1 MTQRFILLISMLLLW
16 SCNQWETKKIPSE
29 TFLAESWKAIDIN
42 EVDSYPTFPN
52 CDSIET
58 KAALKACFENEIT
71 TAFYKSLQAQQLV
84 VTSSLEDTVWIDLKV
99 NQEGKLCIDSLH
111 ITDAVSFEIP
121 DFPAYIHD
129 AAQQLPKAFPAT
141 KRGIPVKTKFK
152 LPVIVK
158 VE

>member
-1 MTQRFILLISMLLLW
+1 MIQRFILLFMMLLLW
-16 SCNQWETKKIPSE
+16 SCSQWETKKIQSE
-29 TFLAESWKAIDIN
+29 TYFAQEWKAIDIN

-52 CDSIET
+52 CESVEAST
-58 KAALKACFENEIT
+58 ALKACFENEIT
-71 TAFYKSLQAQQLV
+71 TAFYKSLQAQPLV
-84 VTSSLEDTVWIDLKV
+84 VTSNLEDTVWIDLKV
-99 NQEGKLCIDSLH
+99 SQEGKLCIDSLH
-111 ITDAVSFEIP
+111 ISDAVSFEIP

-129 AAQQLPKAFPAT
+129 AAQQLPRAFPAT